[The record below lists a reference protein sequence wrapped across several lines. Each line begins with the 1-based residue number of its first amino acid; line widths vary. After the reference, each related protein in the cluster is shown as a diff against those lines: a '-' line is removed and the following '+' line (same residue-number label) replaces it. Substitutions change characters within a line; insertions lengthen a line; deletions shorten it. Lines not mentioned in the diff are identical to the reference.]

1 MVCPLVRRESPLS
14 EERICGGLGLGGP
27 ARRWR
32 DRHAC
37 QVHAASARTPVLT
50 SVAVDDDDAL
60 IERLRAGDE
69 GAFVEVLNRYQARL
83 LRLAQATVGSRAV
96 AEEVT
101 QDTWLA
107 VFRGVERFEGRSS
120 FKTWLFHV
128 LLNRARSAASREQ
141 RAGVP
146 EADLEQRFDAGG
158 HWAPPPVAWADRV
171 DDHLVASELAG
182 RVHSFLPQLPD
193 AQRQVVILRDIEQV
207 GADEVAALLGVSDGN
222 QRVLLHRGR
231 ARLRAL
237 LAAEMGD
244 DR

>member
-1 MVCPLVRRESPLS
+1 MTSASAAGWVLDGS
-14 EERICGGLGLGGP
+14 

-32 DRHAC
+32 DRHARLM
-37 QVHAASARTPVLT
+37 HAAPARTAVLT
-50 SVAVDDDDAL
+50 SVAVDDDGAL
-60 IERLRAGDE
+60 VDRLRAGDE
-69 GAFVEVLNRYQARL
+69 GAFVEVLNRYQPRL

-120 FKTWLFHV
+120 FKTWLFQV
-128 LLNRARSAASREQ
+128 LLNRARSAAGREQ

-146 EADLEQRFDAGG
+146 EEHLEERFDAGG
-158 HWAPPPVAWADRV
+158 HWAPPPVPWADRV
-171 DDHLVASELAG
+171 DDHLLAEDLAT

-193 AQRQVVILRDIEQV
+193 AQRQVVILRDIEEV
-207 GADEVAALLGVSDGN
+207 GADDVAALLGVSGGN

-244 DR
+244 DQ

>member
-1 MVCPLVRRESPLS
+1 MTSATAAGWVSVARPAAGATGMRARCMPRR
-14 EERICGGLGLGGP
+14 
-27 ARRWR
+27 ARNV
-32 DRHAC
+32 A
-37 QVHAASARTPVLT
+37 LT
-50 SVAVDDDDAL
+50 SDAVDDDDGAL
-60 IERLRAGDE
+60 VDRLRVGDE
-69 GAFVEVLNRYQARL
+69 GAFVEVLNRYQPRL

-107 VFRGVERFEGRSS
+107 VLRGVERFEGRSS
-120 FKTWLFHV
+120 FKTWLFQV

-146 EADLEQRFDAGG
+146 EDNLDERFDTGG
-158 HWAPPPVAWADRV
+158 HWAPPPVPWADRV
-171 DDHLVASELAG
+171 DDRLVAEELAT
-182 RVHSFLPQLPD
+182 RVHSFLPELPD

-207 GADEVAALLGVSDGN
+207 GANEVAALLGVSDGN

-244 DR
+244 DQ

>member
-1 MVCPLVRRESPLS
+1 MTSAPAAGWVS
-14 EERICGGLGLGGP
+14 EARP
-27 ARRWR
+27 AAGATGIRARCMPSR
-32 DRHAC
+32 
-37 QVHAASARTPVLT
+37 ARTAVLT
-50 SVAVDDDDAL
+50 SVAVDDADGAL
-60 IERLRAGDE
+60 VDRLRAGDE
-69 GAFVEVLNRYQARL
+69 GAFVEVLHRYQPRL

-146 EADLEQRFDAGG
+146 EEDLEQRFDAGG
-158 HWAPPPVAWADRV
+158 HWAPPPVPWADRV
-171 DDHLVASELAG
+171 DDHLVAEELAA
-182 RVHSFLPQLPD
+182 RVHSLLPQLAA
-193 AQRQVVILRDIEQV
+193 AQRQVVILRDIEHV
-207 GADEVAALLGVSDGN
+207 GADEVATLLGVSAGN